1 MPAQGERGWVCFSFA
16 LCTYLGLQL
25 IGHCPLTLD
34 AFGLFLNESIDTN
47 ASLLRKQS
55 HRLVQG

>member
-1 MPAQGERGWVCFSFA
+1 MGLLF

-25 IGHCPLTLD
+25 IGHCSLTLD
-34 AFGLFLNESIDTN
+34 ADGLFLNESIDTN
-47 ASLLRKQS
+47 ASLLRKQL